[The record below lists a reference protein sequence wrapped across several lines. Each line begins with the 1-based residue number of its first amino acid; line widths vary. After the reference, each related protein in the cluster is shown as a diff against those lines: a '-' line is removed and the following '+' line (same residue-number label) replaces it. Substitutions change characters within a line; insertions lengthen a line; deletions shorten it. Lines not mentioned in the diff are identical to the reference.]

1 MGPIQ
6 IKGDKDTA
14 GMVPKGEHLLTLEI
28 LVECTLYN
36 NSRNGATPSFFTIAI
51 AGITVNT
58 SMTNY

>member
-1 MGPIQ
+1 MDPIQ

-28 LVECTLYN
+28 LVECTVIP
-36 NSRNGATPSFFTIAI
+36 AMVPSFFAI

-58 SMTNY
+58 SITNY